1 MPEPAMPHEEEKRE
15 TSAPVATIISERPA
29 SSKPLPCVSN
39 DEALLLYLLQGAPL
53 SPDDILLAAQEKDE
67 SWSAPRLLSA
77 LMMLEVKG
85 LVRRL
90 SDSRYEVRP

>member
-1 MPEPAMPHEEEKRE
+1 MPAPEPAQPVQLTPSSSSCPNASDDE
-15 TSAPVATIISERPA
+15 TS
-29 SSKPLPCVSN
+29 
-39 DEALLLYLLQGAPL
+39 LLDLLQNTPL
-53 SPDDILLAAQEKDE
+53 RPDDLLLAAQEKDAG
-67 SWSAPRLLSA
+67 WNAPRLLST